1 MWVYERKG
9 DRKMLET
16 LRKKARKSHVIRAV
30 ISLVVVIGILVWT
43 KFAVFNVITGAI
55 DLDVEKDPATYE
67 WKYVE
72 VEADCILEE
81 YVEHTTTTTR
91 KYGGSS
97 TSTDGYSYIAFTS
110 IPDYENDTEIWYFY
124 SIYTR
129 KSEQNKMYNLMNQ
142 AWDYFSDETG
152 TVAPPDSAKFKG
164 TWTPMDP
171 EMERYY
177 RETLAE
183 YGFEEGATDK
193 FYFYN
198 LETDKLG
205 GVYYVFFWVLQIV
218 ALALAL
224 FAIYNIIGIFGTQ
237 YASQIHKYL
246 RENSAVSLSD
256 IDADFETAHPIGK
269 ETWVGRRWTIYI
281 RGTKASIVTNRN
293 LIWAYYF
300 RRTGRNS
307 VSEMRLYT
315 TDGKVT
321 GVSLSEEQTK
331 EALGYYANEQPQ
343 MILGYSDDL
352 EKTWKKNFPAFMD
365 LKYRPVMSGNVS
377 QPGYGENE

>member
-1 MWVYERKG
+1 
-9 DRKMLET
+9 MLET
-16 LRKKARKSHVIRAV
+16 LRKKARKSHIIWAIVTIVGA
-30 ISLVVVIGILVWT
+30 IAILFFT
-43 KFAVFNVITGAI
+43 KFAVINAITGAI
-55 DLDVEKDPATYE
+55 ELDVKKDPSTYE

-72 VEADCILEE
+72 VEADCVLEE

-97 TSTDGYSYIAFTS
+97 TSTDGYSYLVFS
-110 IPDYENDTEIWYFY
+110 VDENDVWYFY
-124 SIYTR
+124 SVYLR
-129 KSEQNKMYNLMNQ
+129 KSEQSKMYSLMNQ
-142 AWDYFSDETG
+142 AWDFFGDETG
-152 TVAPPDSAKFKG
+152 TVAPPEATKFKG
-164 TWTPMDP
+164 TWTPMDA
-171 EMERYY
+171 EMEQYY

-183 YGFEEGATDK
+183 YGFEEGDSDK

-198 LETDKLG
+198 LETDKIG
-205 GVYYVFFWVLQIV
+205 GVYYVLFWVLQV
-218 ALALAL
+218 GALVL
-224 FAIYNIIGIFGTQ
+224 FIIGIYNIIGFFGNQ

-246 RENSAVSLSD
+246 RDNSTISLAD
-256 IDADFETAHPIGK
+256 IEADFETAHPIGK
-269 ETWVGRRWTIYI
+269 DTWVGRRWTVYI
-281 RGTKASIVTNRN
+281 RGSKASIVTNRN

-321 GVSLSEEQTK
+321 CVSLSEEQTK

-365 LKYRPVMSGNVS
+365 LKYRPVMSGNMPQP
-377 QPGYGENE
+377 QPGYGEGEQM